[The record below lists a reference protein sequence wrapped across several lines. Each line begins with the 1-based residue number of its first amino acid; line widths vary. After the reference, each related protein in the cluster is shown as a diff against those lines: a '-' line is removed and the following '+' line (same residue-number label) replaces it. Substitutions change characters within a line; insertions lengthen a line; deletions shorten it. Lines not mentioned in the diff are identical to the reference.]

1 MKIESQNHSKL
12 ADIVEFLCPN
22 RNTRFS
28 PLRPVR
34 LFWPPV
40 THVFVIEQR
49 FRASRPPSMIW
60 PLRLVRLFWPP
71 VSYFYVRVPPPS
83 LWSPEHLKGVF
94 GLPRAIAHVSV
105 TK

>member
-1 MKIESQNHSKL
+1 
-12 ADIVEFLCPN
+12 
-22 RNTRFS
+22 
-28 PLRPVR
+28 
-34 LFWPPV
+34 V

-71 VSYFYVRVPPPS
+71 VSYFYVRVQPPA

-105 TK
+105 AK